1 MMAVPVGAAM
11 NMEDVA
17 VGDGASDSSMEELMS
32 LGRHL
37 ELLKMLKMMKGMEQP
52 AVNPPCPF
60 PKLTGAQWVHL
71 NLSNKNRCKNNLRM
85 SLDAFLHF
93 HDILATIYGLE
104 STSQCD
110 SKEVLAMFI
119 WTCGHASAVREA
131 QDRFERSLDTISRKC
146 TLLAEIML
154 RWANTIICP
163 SDPEYKEA
171 HISLQRFCP

>member
-1 MMAVPVGAAM
+1 MMVVPVGAAM

-17 VGDGASDSSMEELMS
+17 AGDGASDSSMEELMS

-85 SLDAFLHF
+85 SLDAFLHSLLDF
-93 HDILATIYGLE
+93 PPNATHKMCCNMPYLVAI
-104 STSQCD
+104 
-110 SKEVLAMFI
+110 
-119 WTCGHASAVREA
+119 
-131 QDRFERSLDTISRKC
+131 DTIATKSPFRC
-146 TLLAEIML
+146 NSTPLLQ
-154 RWANTIICP
+154 P
-163 SDPEYKEA
+163 K
-171 HISLQRFCP
+171 